1 MLLMGKTDRA
11 FALNQLCKIIKNLTD
26 MNKIIIIEAGDTF
39 SSQVGMC
46 RNSAYKDP
54 MMCRNSAYK
63 DPMMC
68 RNSGYKDSIIDL
80 NKKTA

>member
-1 MLLMGKTDRA
+1 M
-11 FALNQLCKIIKNLTD
+11 D
-26 MNKIIIIEAGDTF
+26 MNKIIIIEQGDTF
-39 SSQVGMC
+39 SSQGGMC
-46 RNSAYKDP
+46 RNSAYKDS

-68 RNSGYKDSIIDL
+68 RNSSYMDPIVEL

>member
-1 MLLMGKTDRA
+1 M
-11 FALNQLCKIIKNLTD
+11 D
-26 MNKIIIIEAGDTF
+26 MNKIIIIEQGDTF

-63 DPMMC
+63 DP
-68 RNSGYKDSIIDL
+68 IVEL

>member
-1 MLLMGKTDRA
+1 
-11 FALNQLCKIIKNLTD
+11 
-26 MNKIIIIEAGDTF
+26 MNKIIIIEQGDTF

-63 DPMMC
+63 DP
-68 RNSGYKDSIIDL
+68 IVEL